1 MTQLKV
7 SGEVLIQN
15 KLGLHARAA
24 AQLVNLTAQFQ
35 SEISLIKGKQNVNAK
50 SIMGVLMLAAAKGS
64 KLTVIAEGE
73 DAQAAFEAVQD
84 LVNRKFGEA
93 E

>member
-1 MTQLKV
+1 
-7 SGEVLIQN
+7 
-15 KLGLHARAA
+15 
-24 AQLVNLTAQFQ
+24 
-35 SEISLIKGKQNVNAK
+35 
-50 SIMGVLMLAAAKGS
+50 MGVLMLAAAKRS